1 MNKYLKYSSM
11 AVQMGV
17 TIGLFAWAGYKLDQH
32 FHTSNPYY
40 TIVLSLLGVGLSL
53 GLVIKDFVKPDK

>member
-17 TIGLFAWAGYKLDQH
+17 IIGLFAYGGYKLDGHYHMQKPIW
-32 FHTSNPYY
+32 TM
-40 TIVLSLLGVGLSL
+40 VLSLIGVAIAL